1 MVYMHDINGLALNGT
16 LVNNDLISK
25 IYIHTD
31 IVAMK
36 QNQNCV
42 NRDIY
47 NYFYLTAQTLAI
59 KSIPSGPTYV
69 KLGEDLTLDVTYN
82 YNGNFGVRVTWSHD
96 GISLVRKLS
105 DGRTVNFNKRAFVKG
120 EASLV
125 LTNTERNDN
134 GTYTVTVEA
143 DDVLKS
149 AESINLIVIVQGKFF
164 VHIMDLSIAWLK
176 NSVWSG
182 KLL

>member
-1 MVYMHDINGLALNGT
+1 M
-16 LVNNDLISK
+16 
-25 IYIHTD
+25 
-31 IVAMK
+31 
-36 QNQNCV
+36 
-42 NRDIY
+42 
-47 NYFYLTAQTLAI
+47 
-59 KSIPSGPTYV
+59 
-69 KLGEDLTLDVTYN
+69 
-82 YNGNFGVRVTWSHD
+82 
-96 GISLVRKLS
+96 VRKLS
-105 DGRTVNFNKRAFVKG
+105 DGRTINFNKRAFVKG